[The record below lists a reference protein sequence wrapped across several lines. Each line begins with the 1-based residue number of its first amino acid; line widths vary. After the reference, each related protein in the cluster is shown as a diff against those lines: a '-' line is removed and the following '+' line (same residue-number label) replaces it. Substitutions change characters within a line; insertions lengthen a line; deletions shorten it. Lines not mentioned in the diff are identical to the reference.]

1 MTEGSFSN
9 KILLT
14 DTGKR
19 QQGKKNQGTANTFMQ
34 GGFRCGVFTLAGDL
48 LKGFVP
54 VYFYLLHLAPGSA
67 LAFAVAAPV
76 AGDIFPQLYVLQVVR

>member
-1 MTEGSFSN
+1 
-9 KILLT
+9 
-14 DTGKR
+14 
-19 QQGKKNQGTANTFMQ
+19 MQ
-34 GGFRCGVFTLAGDL
+34 GGFRYGVFTLAGDL

-54 VYFYLLHLAPGSA
+54 VYFYLLHLPPPGIA